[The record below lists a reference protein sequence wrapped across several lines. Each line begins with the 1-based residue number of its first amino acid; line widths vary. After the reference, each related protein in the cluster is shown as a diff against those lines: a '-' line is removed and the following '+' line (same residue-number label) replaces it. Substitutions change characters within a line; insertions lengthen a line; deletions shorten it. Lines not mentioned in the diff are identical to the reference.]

1 MRKEQLVRELLN
13 CRYAHRG
20 LHDKPRIAENSM
32 TAFERAAAGGFGIE
46 LDVHL
51 TGDGR
56 LAVIHDKSLA
66 RTCGKDV
73 DIDRISFA
81 EAGRYTLEESGET
94 IPEFRSVLGA
104 VDGRVPIIVELKV
117 DAGASREELCRK
129 VARELDGYE
138 GRFCIESFDPI
149 AVRWFKK
156 NRPFMVRGQLAGSLK
171 KQGTKINILSEFLLK
186 NLWVNTINAPDFV
199 AYRFE
204 DREEKAFRRYKG
216 AKFLWTIRKY
226 EDLLTAEAMGA
237 AGIFEQFDPR
247 EYDG

>member
-1 MRKEQLVRELLN
+1 M
-13 CRYAHRG
+13 
-20 LHDKPRIAENSM
+20 
-32 TAFERAAAGGFGIE
+32 
-46 LDVHL
+46 
-51 TGDGR
+51 
-56 LAVIHDKSLA
+56 
-66 RTCGKDV
+66 
-73 DIDRISFA
+73 
-81 EAGRYTLEESGET
+81 
-94 IPEFRSVLGA
+94 
-104 VDGRVPIIVELKV
+104 

-237 AGIFEQFDPR
+237 AGIFERFDPR